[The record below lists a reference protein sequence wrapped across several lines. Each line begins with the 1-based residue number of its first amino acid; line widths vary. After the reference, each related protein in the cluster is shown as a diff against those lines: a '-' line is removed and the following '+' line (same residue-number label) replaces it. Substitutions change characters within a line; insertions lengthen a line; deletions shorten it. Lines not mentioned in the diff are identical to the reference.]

1 MKSVS
6 LFDIRFSMFGNL
18 KQKDTKFHRET
29 IHQKQPCP
37 YVSVTD
43 RGGFGKFSC
52 QLSVNNYQ
60 FFGNILF
67 VKFLKI
73 ENLVKSKL
81 GVPQMATRAGFGY
94 QCSGVQISPPRQ
106 NGKVAQLVERWFE
119 EPCQRKTG
127 RRRSIPT
134 LSTMNISM
142 PNTLKIRE

>member
-6 LFDIRFSMFGNL
+6 LFDIHFSMFGTL

-43 RGGFGKFSC
+43 RGGFGKFNC

-60 FFGNILF
+60 FYGNILF
-67 VKFLKI
+67 VKVLKI

-81 GVPQMATRAGFGY
+81 GVPQMATRTCFG
-94 QCSGVQISPPRQ
+94 SKLSLVQIQPFRQ
-106 NGKVAQLVERWFE
+106 
-119 EPCQRKTG
+119 
-127 RRRSIPT
+127 S
-134 LSTMNISM
+134 
-142 PNTLKIRE
+142 